1 MSLRS
6 ILGDSNRV
14 KKKQSPSSSRSASGS
29 SSSSSLPWPTN
40 LQRRKPSSGGSSEK
54 QPTPTRTP
62 SRHHHDE
69 DDDDQE
75 ILNHPLDDHGLV
87 AALTT
92 DLRLR
97 DVPQA
102 VRHARENMFAPLPMR
117 GISSALRM
125 TIASRREGIPPVVSA
140 AHVQALLTAT
150 PTAVERE
157 TVELVRAG
165 VLRRVE
171 VPSRGAAGEVLVL
184 AADYEALVRR
194 AQGLDDGMREAYVAL
209 LRDRPGAATVM
220 AGPDSGLGGAQVER
234 LFRAGFLTSAVQGR
248 AAADG
253 IFSRPE
259 DRTTLLSLAT
269 VARAPSGT
277 IGAVGGQGGAR
288 EHATGRGGAGSPW
301 SAGTG
306 ATATEY
312 RIAVPGAGAF
322 LKLATAALEHFKTL
336 LARLPHR
343 EAPEYL
349 LREKWEGGTA
359 KGGGVQEAVR
369 LARGEK
375 VGTLPGRTRRWRD
388 FLGLE
393 FEWVLAE
400 AIGAGMAEVFETG
413 SVGRGVRLLAS

>member
-14 KKKQSPSSSRSASGS
+14 KKKQGPSSSRPSTISTS
-29 SSSSSLPWPTN
+29 SSSPWPTN
-40 LQRRKPSSGGSSEK
+40 LQRRKPSSSGNLSEK
-54 QPTPTRTP
+54 QPTP
-62 SRHHHDE
+62 SRHYDHDQ
-69 DDDDQE
+69 DDDQD

-92 DLRLR
+92 DMRLR

-102 VRHARENMFAPLPMR
+102 VRHARENMFAPLPTR
-117 GISSALRM
+117 GTSSALRM
-125 TIASRREGIPPVVSA
+125 TLASRRECIPPVVSA

-165 VLRRVE
+165 VLRRVD
-171 VPSRGAAGEVLVL
+171 VPTRGVAGEVLVL
-184 AADYEALVRR
+184 AADYEALVGR
-194 AQGLDDGMREAYVAL
+194 AQGLDDGTREAYAAM
-209 LRDRPGAATVM
+209 LRDRPGAATVV
-220 AGPDSGLGGAQVER
+220 AGPDSGLGVAQVEK

-277 IGAVGGQGGAR
+277 VWAVGGQGGAR

-301 SAGTG
+301 PAGGGTG
-306 ATATEY
+306 TTEY

-322 LKLATAALEHFKTL
+322 LKLVTAALEHFKTL

-349 LREKWEGGTA
+349 LKEKWEGGTA
-359 KGGGVQEAVR
+359 KGSGVQEAAR

-388 FLGLE
+388 FMGLQ
-393 FEWVLAE
+393 FEWILAE
-400 AIGAGMAEVFETG
+400 AVGAGMVEVFETG
-413 SVGRGVRLLAS
+413 SVGRGVRLLVS

>member
-1 MSLRS
+1 MTLRS

-14 KKKQSPSSSRSASGS
+14 KKKQSPSSSRSTSGS
-29 SSSSSLPWPTN
+29 SSSTWPKN
-40 LQRRKPSSGGSSEK
+40 LQRSKPTSENSSEK
-54 QPTPTRTP
+54 QTPTP
-62 SRHHHDE
+62 SRHNHDV
-69 DDDDQE
+69 DDDHDD

-102 VRHARENMFAPLPMR
+102 VRHARENMFAPLPTR

-140 AHVQALLTAT
+140 SHVQALLTAT

-165 VLRRVE
+165 VLRRVD
-171 VPSRGAAGEVLVL
+171 VPTRGAAGDVLVL
-184 AADYEALVRR
+184 AADYEALVQSR
-194 AQGLDDGMREAYVAL
+194 APQALDDGTREAYVAL
-209 LRDRPGAATVM
+209 LRDRPGAATV
-220 AGPDSGLGGAQVER
+220 APGPDSGLGVAQVEK

-248 AAADG
+248 AAAHG

-277 IGAVGGQGGAR
+277 VGAVGGQGGAR

-301 SAGTG
+301 SGGGAAGT
-306 ATATEY
+306 TTEY

-322 LKLATAALEHFKTL
+322 LKLVTAALEHLRTL

-349 LREKWEGGTA
+349 LKEKWDGGTA
-359 KGGGVQEAVR
+359 KGSGVQEAAR
-369 LARGEK
+369 LARGER

-388 FLGLE
+388 FMGLQ
-393 FEWVLAE
+393 FEWILAE
-400 AIGAGMAEVFETG
+400 AVGAGMVEVFETG